1 MLNKQYIYQICQSLH
16 MPYLTEYSLSPEV
29 DPIVPLLQV
38 IRNKGSEESHK
49 LPRDN
54 QLVNGST

>member
-1 MLNKQYIYQICQSLH
+1 MLNKQYVYQMCQSLH

-29 DPIVPLLQV
+29 DSTVPHLQL